1 MTTTTDATVAAST
14 RIHNGPQGLTN
25 VTGQARSLVDQFVLW
40 VRNDSLQALIGI
52 GIGVALFLLLAT
64 ARHFGCRI
72 IGKKTDGWR
81 SVAYSLVKKTNAFF
95 LAMLSAD
102 FVAHFVA
109 PPSQLNTAIDFLFTI
124 AAVIQGAVWI
134 RELLLGFVEHRA
146 SGGEPGDHLQLH
158 TAMGMIRLLVNF
170 VVWSLALILVL
181 DNLGVNV
188 TALVAGLGIGGIA
201 IGLAAQG
208 IFADLFAALA
218 ILFDRPFRLGDTIK
232 WNSITGKVEA
242 IGLKTTRVRSVTGE
256 QVVVANRKLLDQDI
270 FNLRRI
276 DERRVTFLV
285 PVTPGLDADK
295 LAAIPDLVKAVV
307 EGEENTRHEHAH
319 LLEVTPNGLNIEVQ
333 FYMTVPEA
341 AAMSATRHKVIV
353 SIKRAFDGAG
363 IALAD
368 LTPPR

>member
-1 MTTTTDATVAAST
+1 MAAPAPISHDTAVRTVHGPANLAAQLQSVAD
-14 RIHNGPQGLTN
+14 Q
-25 VTGQARSLVDQFVLW
+25 VTLW

-52 GIGVALFLLLAT
+52 AMGVALFVLLAA
-64 ARHFGCRI
+64 ARHFGCRL
-72 IGKKTDGWR
+72 IGQRDGWR
-81 SVAYSLVKKTNAFF
+81 NVAYSVIRKTNVFF
-95 LAMLSAD
+95 LVMLSAD

-134 RELLLGFVEHRA
+134 RELLLAFVQHRA
-146 SGGEPGDHLQLH
+146 SGGEAGDHVQLQ

-181 DNLGVNV
+181 DNVGVNV
-188 TALVAGLGIGGIA
+188 TALVAGLGVGGIA

-218 ILFDRPFRLGDTIK
+218 ILFDKPFRLGDTIR
-232 WNSITGKVEA
+232 WGTVTGTVEA
-242 IGLKTTRVRSVTGE
+242 IGLKTTRVRSVNGE
-256 QVVVANRKLLDQDI
+256 QVVVSNRKLLDQDI

-276 DERRVTFLV
+276 DERRVTFML
-285 PVTPGLDADK
+285 PVTPGTDAGR
-295 LAAIPDLVKAVV
+295 LASIPDLVRGVV
-307 EGEENTRHEHAH
+307 EAQENTRHEHAH
-319 LLEVTPNGLNIEVQ
+319 LLEITPNAFNVEVQ

-341 AAMSATRHKVIV
+341 AAMSAGRHKVIV
-353 SIKRAFDGAG
+353 GVKAALDGAG